1 MTPRPQQNRMPGKIF
16 WSLALGLLVS
26 LAGFY
31 LAFRNVP
38 LDRLVIYAR
47 SVEYRWALP
56 ALIVLALNYCL
67 RSLRWQLMLRP
78 IGRISLSAA
87 YHSIMV
93 SFMINCIL
101 PGRMGEMAR
110 PLILKK
116 KNGLAFTSTLA
127 TLAAE
132 RLLDLATLLALM
144 LLALNGVSFATAEP
158 VRFGGYELGP
168 DLLMDLA
175 RKAALGVLVLMLS
188 LLIIGS
194 DRLRTN
200 LFGFI
205 RRLSGGARLL
215 GPRGQA
221 LADRV
226 VENMVI
232 ALLQRLAD
240 GIQYLKKPGNLLT
253 VLLLSVAVW
262 LMNALSFYL
271 VALGCPGITLNFEG
285 ILVMMVII
293 CLFIALPSVPGYW
306 GLWEAAGVFA
316 LTYLGIA
323 PEPAAGFT
331 LFNHALQILPVIA
344 AGWLSC
350 LLLGLRWSEIRRG
363 APYKGVPAD
372 GTDAGEL

>member
-1 MTPRPQQNRMPGKIF
+1 MHGKIF
-16 WSLALGLLVS
+16 LALALGILIS

-38 LDRLVIYAR
+38 LDRLVLYTR
-47 SVEYRWALP
+47 SVDYRWALP
-56 ALIVLALNYCL
+56 ALVVMALNYL
-67 RSLRWQLMLRP
+67 VRSLRWQLMLRP
-78 IGRISLSAA
+78 IGRIPLSAA

-116 KNGLAFTSTLA
+116 KNGLAITSTLA

-132 RLLDLATLLALM
+132 RLLDLTTLLALL
-144 LLALNGVSFATAEP
+144 LLALHGVSFATAAP
-158 VRFGGYELGP
+158 VSFGDYQLGP

-175 RKAALGVLVLMLS
+175 RKAAMGVLLLMLG
-188 LLIIGS
+188 LFVVGS
-194 DRLRTN
+194 DRVRPR
-200 LFGFI
+200 LFDLI
-205 RRLSGGARLL
+205 RRLTGGVRLL
-215 GPRGQA
+215 GPRPHA
-221 LADRV
+221 LVKRI

-232 ALLQRLAD
+232 GLLQRLAD
-240 GIQYLKKPGNLLT
+240 GVQYLKKPGNLLT

-271 VALGCPGITLNFEG
+271 VSLGCPGIALNFDD
-285 ILVMMVII
+285 ILVMMVIV

-316 LTYLGIA
+316 LAYLGIA
-323 PEPAAGFT
+323 HEPAAGFT
-331 LFNHALQILPVIA
+331 LFNHALQILPVIV
-344 AGWLSC
+344 AGWISC
-350 LLLGLRWSEIRRG
+350 LLLGLRWSEIRNG
-363 APYKGVPAD
+363 ASFKSARSNEPDPGQ
-372 GTDAGEL
+372 L